1 MDAQPSQQWLIEV
14 PSRAIKKSLREEWQA
29 YSDDSEQQKGLVL
42 ASIAGKLLGVH
53 KSRVYQL
60 LDTGRLTRFE
70 HFGHQWLSAGEIMD
84 RLTDK
89 PKSGRPRLAKAA

>member
-1 MDAQPSQQWLIEV
+1 MQPAQQWLIEV
-14 PSRAIKKSLREEWQA
+14 PAKALKKSLREEWQA

-60 LDTGRLTRFE
+60 LDSGRLTRFE

-84 RLTDK
+84 RLSE
-89 PKSGRPRLAKAA
+89 PRSLGGRPPLAKAA

>member
-1 MDAQPSQQWLIEV
+1 MDAQPSQAWLIEV
-14 PSRAIKKSLREEWQA
+14 PSRAIRKTLREEWQA
-29 YSDDSEQQKGLVL
+29 YSDDSEREKGLVL

-60 LDTGRLTRFE
+60 LDSGRLTRFE

-84 RLTDK
+84 RLTEQ
-89 PKSGRPRLAKAA
+89 PRAGRPPLAKAA